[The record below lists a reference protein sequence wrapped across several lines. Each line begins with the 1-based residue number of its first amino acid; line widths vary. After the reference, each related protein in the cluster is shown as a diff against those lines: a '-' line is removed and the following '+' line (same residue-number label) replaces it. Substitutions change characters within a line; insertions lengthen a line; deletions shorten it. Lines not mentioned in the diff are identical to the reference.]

1 MYFFLYLCAFICGDI
16 SIEKYILHYN
26 MKHYLFILIATIG
39 LVSCGTQAQST
50 QAEANANTQNP
61 IMPIVYVGENT
72 DVVRTD
78 YLPTL
83 NLEDSVVYATEAS
96 YAIANVTAEGFTLTG
111 NNALSVLSV
120 DVPAKGLHYD
130 IPIVPTG
137 ARVQALVTESCTD
150 STITMKL
157 LQPFASVQW
166 RVFWQDSQVPACAIE
181 NAQGDEYATIHLN
194 NAWKEVKGRSF
205 LRVYAYA
212 DGQMLND
219 ILVPLQDGK
228 PVTDVAELTR
238 FDDQAQI
245 LYSLMIDRFYNGN
258 KNNDWKMNNP
268 EVLDIVDYQGGDI
281 KGIQKKIE
289 EGFFDELGITT
300 IWISPITQNPWD
312 AWGMY
317 PFANGNKYDSTKT
330 YTKFSGYHGYWPIFA
345 TEVEKRFTTE
355 QELHDMLASAHK
367 HGMNVILD
375 YVANH
380 MHINSPTL
388 QAHPDWHT
396 DSILPDGR
404 RNFELWDEARLTTWF
419 DVHIPTLDLE
429 RPEVCA
435 PMTDS
440 ALVWL
445 EKFVFDGF
453 RHDACK
459 HIPLNY
465 WRELG
470 KKMKQRYPDRH
481 IWMIGETYGDPT
493 LIGSYVKSGM
503 LNAQFDF
510 NIYHTAIDVLGKENQ
525 SLKRMNSTILE
536 SLAAY
541 GAHHTMGNI
550 SGNHDKCRFIS
561 LAGKAVSWNENDKA
575 AGWEREIGVTADG
588 NKELEAHAYKMAMLL
603 EVINFTIPGVP
614 CVYQGDEYGEAG
626 ANDPDNRHM
635 LKFDGLNAEQAA
647 FRVKVQD
654 LAQLRRNNM
663 ALLYGEY
670 IPVEVTDDTLHF
682 QRIYMGD
689 VIDVVIALNGESSIT
704 INGEKVW
711 TL

>member
-1 MYFFLYLCAFICGDI
+1 
-16 SIEKYILHYN
+16 
-26 MKHYLFILIATIG
+26 MKHFFFIL
-39 LVSCGTQAQST
+39 LVAFGFISCNTPTQSPKE
-50 QAEANANTQNP
+50 EANANTQNP
-61 IMPIVYVGENT
+61 IMPITFVGNPT
-72 DVVRTD
+72 QVILTD
-78 YLPTL
+78 YLPGLT
-83 NLEDSVVYATEAS
+83 ESDAVVYTTEPS
-96 YAIANVTAEGFTLTG
+96 YQVKNVTAEGLDLYGDFT
-111 NNALSVLSV
+111 LSVLSI
-120 DVPAKGLHYD
+120 DVPSKKLHYD
-130 IPIVPTG
+130 IPITPAGKRSQSIV
-137 ARVQALVTESCTD
+137 AESCTD
-150 STITMKL
+150 STVAIRIL
-157 LQPFASVQW
+157 DDFERIQW
-166 RVFWQDSQVPACAIE
+166 RAFWQDTKLDMYAIE
-181 NAQGDEYATIHLN
+181 HGQGDEYAIINLN
-194 NAWKEVKGRSF
+194 KEWQNTKGRTF
-205 LRVYAYA
+205 LRVYARG

-219 ILVPLQDGK
+219 ILIPLQDGK
-228 PVTDVAELTR
+228 PVTDVAQLTR
-238 FDDQAQI
+238 FDDHAQI

-258 KNNDWKMNNP
+258 KKNDWKMNSP

-289 EGFFDELGITT
+289 EGFFEELGITT

-317 PFANGNKYDSTKT
+317 PFADGNKYDPTKK

-355 QELHDMLASAHK
+355 QELHDMLATAHN

-396 DSILPDGR
+396 DSILPDDR

-429 RPEVCA
+429 RPEVCS

-445 EKFVFDGF
+445 EKFAFDGF

-493 LIGSYVKSGM
+493 LIGSYVKTGM

-510 NIYHTAIDVLGKENQ
+510 NIYHTAIDVLGKPEQ
-525 SLKRMNSTILE
+525 SLARMNNTILE
-536 SLAAY
+536 SLSAY
-541 GAHHTMGNI
+541 GSHHTMGNI

-561 LAGKAVSWNENDKA
+561 LAGGAVRWDENDKA
-575 AGWEREIGVTADG
+575 AGWTREIGVTADG
-588 NKELEAHAYKMAMLL
+588 NKEKEAHAYKMAMLL

-635 LKFDGLNAEQAA
+635 MKFSGLNKEQQD
-647 FRVKVQD
+647 FRLKVQQ

-663 ALLYGEY
+663 ALIYGEY
-670 IPVEVTDDTLHF
+670 IPVKATNDTLRF
-682 QRIYMGD
+682 KRMYMGD
-689 VIDVVIALNGESSIT
+689 VVDVIISLNGESSIT
-704 INGEKVW
+704 INGEKVFA
-711 TL
+711 L